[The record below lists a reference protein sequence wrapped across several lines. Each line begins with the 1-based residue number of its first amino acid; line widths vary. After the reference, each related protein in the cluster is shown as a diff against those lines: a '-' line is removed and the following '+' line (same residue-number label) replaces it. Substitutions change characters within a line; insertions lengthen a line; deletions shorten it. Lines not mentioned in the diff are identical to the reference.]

1 MPYKARLK
9 TGEPRK
15 RPKPNYAV
23 SNAHE
28 YNESLKRRGQL
39 SLYCP
44 NGALSRWRFR
54 DVRSTDRGSAQAAA
68 DGFWVVPVNFTP
80 GFEAIGEVFA
90 IKRSAQQVTF
100 EGKVL
105 PDGTEAGQERLR
117 ALRVA
122 KPTHTPLAL
131 TRGLMAVLGA
141 IVHAS
146 AGFDEHVLD
155 VGQLRHVGLRG
166 RVAAQ
171 LIGDD
176 LLRGTGQER
185 STRWKMIA
193 AGKRWP

>member
-1 MPYKARLK
+1 MRCKECRSRIGSGCGGRILGD
-9 TGEPRK
+9 TGE
-15 RPKPNYAV
+15 
-23 SNAHE
+23 
-28 YNESLKRRGQL
+28 
-39 SLYCP
+39 
-44 NGALSRWRFR
+44 
-54 DVRSTDRGSAQAAA
+54 
-68 DGFWVVPVNFTP
+68 FTP

-122 KPTHTPLAL
+122 KPTHAPLAL

-185 STRWKMIA
+185 STRWKKRLA
-193 AGKRWP
+193 AAVSRRFCSRISSSAPCSSTARHSR